1 VVDEGREAYGPLYG
15 LLESAGCTV
24 CRCESVSGFIDIYDG
39 AVPSCLVLDVPRA
52 PHRLNLQG
60 FLLEHGWALPVIVT
74 ATRGDVPMAVR
85 TMKAGAFDF
94 LLRPC
99 DGRVLLDRIR
109 QALALSRQ
117 RRLIHEELLRIR
129 ENYRQLTPR
138 EREVAALMVTGKSS
152 KAVAAEL
159 GRSPKTIEAHRAK
172 IMSKMR
178 AHSLA
183 HLVQMWMRLEMFP
196 GGFVRMH
203 PEEDDGVEGKR

>member
-1 VVDEGREAYGPLYG
+1 
-15 LLESAGCTV
+15 
-24 CRCESVSGFIDIYDG
+24 VSEFVDIYDS

-52 PHRLNLQG
+52 HRLNLRG
-60 FLLEHGWALPVIVT
+60 FLLEHGWILPVIVT
-74 ATRGDVPMAVR
+74 ATCGDVPTAVR

-99 DGRVLLDRIR
+99 DGVLLDRIR

-117 RRLIHEELLRIR
+117 RRLIHEELLSIR
-129 ENYRQLTPR
+129 ENCRQLTPR

-159 GRSPKTIEAHRAK
+159 GRSPKTIEVHRAK

-183 HLVQMWMRLEMFP
+183 HLVRMWMRLETFP
-196 GGFVRMH
+196 SGLARMY
-203 PEEDDGVEGKR
+203 PEEDDRAVPANSA